1 MALTTGE
8 SKLNYHM
15 MLHFHKGGT
24 DAPTLVDVAD
34 DLVWEKENP
43 ERLFGKFSANDT
55 VNKFFISSKLTQMEK

>member
-1 MALTTGE
+1 
-8 SKLNYHM
+8 M

-24 DAPTLVDVAD
+24 DAPTLVDVAY

-43 ERLFGKFSANDT
+43 EQLFGKFSANDI